1 MRLLLPSFC
10 LAVVLVLS
18 GCGGVSDPT
27 DPKTLAQ
34 CYATEFGQQPPA
46 GVSNLK
52 ARQVIVGDAGGAW
65 LRFVADSNVVAQII
79 SSRFTSSD
87 RAAFISDSGGGN
99 TPAWWK
105 PEDDSLADYY
115 ICSQWRSGTNYSV
128 AVLACDAAHHVVYF
142 HHGISF

>member
-1 MRLLLPSFC
+1 MRLLLPSVC
-10 LAVVLVLS
+10 LALVFFLS

-27 DPKTLAQ
+27 DAHTLAQ

-46 GVSNLK
+46 GVTNIK

-65 LRFVADSNVVAQII
+65 LRFEADSNIVAQIV
-79 SSRFTSSD
+79 SSRFVSSD

-105 PEDDSLADYY
+105 PDHDSLTAFY
-115 ICSQWRSGTNYSV
+115 ICNQWRPGTNYSV
-128 AVLACDAAHHVVYF
+128 AVLAHDASCHIVYF